1 MHQPENKCP
10 VNEARTRLQNFYDD
24 DSKNGMCSKCH
35 PCKLG
40 VSNAIR
46 IIEMIQEGRGE
57 KRHIALLR
65 NIARNMKDGS
75 MCKKGKDHA
84 DILSEFLTS
93 SSEDFCR
100 HVRGICDDQECPSLV
115 QYMISA
121 DRCTMCD
128 VCRVACPSTAIEGQK
143 REPYKTG
150 FMPYRVRQKR
160 CTHCGLCLAVCPEGA
175 VYVPA
180 DVTAPDKV
188 RTAAVEKSKHEDK
201 ECVEVGT

>member
-1 MHQPENKCP
+1 MMMIQ
-10 VNEARTRLQNFYDD
+10 RTVCAQSATRAN
-24 DSKNGMCSKCH
+24 SAS
-35 PCKLG
+35 
-40 VSNAIR
+40 SNAIR
-46 IIEMIQEGRGE
+46 IIELIQEGRGE
-57 KRHIALLR
+57 KRHVTLLR

-84 DILSEFLTS
+84 DMLSEFLTTY
-93 SSEDFCR
+93 SEDFCR

-115 QYMISA
+115 QYMING

-150 FMPYRVRQKR
+150 FMPFRVRQKR

-188 RTAAVEKSKHEDK
+188 RTNGGSKKRNRKIRNALRFEHKSSRSGGSYE
-201 ECVEVGT
+201 